1 MLPRRESPDLQKA
14 TKSRMFEAP
23 QEELATR
30 RKPRRCNS
38 RTNSIN
44 MTKQEYINHHT
55 EASVELLAE
64 IILTDPTH
72 LYLSDDH
79 WIPKGKDRIDLL
91 NVLLRIC
98 VINSNVN
105 LFDRISEIIEYLEK
119 RLHSID
125 ANTNKN
131 AKVKEMEYSVTCM
144 SDIDLIYNQ
153 NREFKICAAVSI
165 RFCYLRLMKDEIISR
180 FDCSEVVDEEGYWT
194 FKDGVNQRREL
205 TVLGNKLLWN

>member
-1 MLPRRESPDLQKA
+1 
-14 TKSRMFEAP
+14 
-23 QEELATR
+23 
-30 RKPRRCNS
+30 
-38 RTNSIN
+38 

-55 EASVELLAE
+55 EASIELLAE

-119 RLHSID
+119 RQSSIELGR
-125 ANTNKN
+125 TNRK
-131 AKVKEMEYSVTCM
+131 AHTKELEYRVACM
-144 SDIDLIYNQ
+144 TDTDLIYHQ
-153 NREFKICAAVSI
+153 NREFNIHATVSI
-165 RFCYLRLMKDEIISR
+165 RFCYLGLMMDEIIRR
-180 FDCSEVVDEEGYWT
+180 FDCSEVVDEEGSWT
-194 FKDGVNQRREL
+194 FKPGIDQLRKL
-205 TVLGNKLLWN
+205 TLLEKKLLWN

>member
-1 MLPRRESPDLQKA
+1 
-14 TKSRMFEAP
+14 
-23 QEELATR
+23 
-30 RKPRRCNS
+30 
-38 RTNSIN
+38 

-72 LYLSDDH
+72 IYLSDDR
-79 WIPKGKDRIDLL
+79 WIPKGKERIDLL

-105 LFDRISEIIEYLEK
+105 LFDRICEIIEYLEK
-119 RLHSID
+119 RQPSIELGR
-125 ANTNKN
+125 TNKKAH
-131 AKVKEMEYSVTCM
+131 AKELEYRVACM
-144 SDIDLIYNQ
+144 TDTELIYHQ